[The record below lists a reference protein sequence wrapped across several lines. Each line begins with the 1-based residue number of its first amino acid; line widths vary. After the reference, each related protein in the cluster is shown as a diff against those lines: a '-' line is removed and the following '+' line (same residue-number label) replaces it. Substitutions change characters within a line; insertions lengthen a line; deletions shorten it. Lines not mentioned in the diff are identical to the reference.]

1 MFEARPSTEK
11 GFTLIEILLVIAL
24 IAILSSITIVALNPT
39 KQFGQAK
46 DTTRVSHVNAILN
59 AVNQYSL
66 DNTGVVPSTIPTST
80 ACTASSEYEI
90 CQTNTVCSVGVNLSV
105 LTDAERYLVMI
116 PIDPASTSTE
126 GTGYN
131 IVRSE
136 YGRVTVCARNTDD
149 GGDISVTR

>member
-1 MFEARPSTEK
+1 MLEIHTPAEK

-24 IAILSSITIVALNPT
+24 IAILSAITIVALNPT

-46 DTTRVSHVNAILN
+46 DTTRVSHVNTILN

-66 DNTGVVPSTIPTST
+66 DNAGVVPSTIPVGTDCTS
-80 ACTASSEYEI
+80 SSNFEI
-90 CQTNTVCSVGVNLSV
+90 CQTGSACGTGVDLSV
-105 LTDAERYLVMI
+105 LTDLERYIVSI

-131 IVRSE
+131 IIKSD
-136 YGRVTVCARNTDD
+136 YGRITVCARNAEEDE
-149 GGDISVTR
+149 GISVTR